1 MPDFSLLTDS
11 LIELILCLA
20 AFAFA
25 RFLHPRFFRGQESGR
40 VVRQLSSRVRHH
52 WPNSNISVKFHQ
64 TRSVKQPS
72 HFWSLFLQ
80 HLDFAQLSKIIK
92 TIYVAWHFYRS
103 SVAPNSWKL
112 TICYTGAADTSFII
126 EPLMGLPMILS
137 ISTLVK
143 TDSPGS
149 NEASIFHQ
157 AHPYIAPPKEG
168 RIRPGG
174 NRFQQIKEERTNNRR
189 GSSVFSPIQTTILWK
204 NSYVFFIVFQLWV
217 SLIL

>member
-92 TIYVAWHFYRS
+92 TIGCDTLRDIFTGVLLLQTAENWQYATQGPLTRVSLLNPSWDYLWFFPYLPWSKLIHRVPMRPQFSTKLIPTSRRQKKAG
-103 SVAPNSWKL
+103 SV
-112 TICYTGAADTSFII
+112 
-126 EPLMGLPMILS
+126 
-137 ISTLVK
+137 
-143 TDSPGS
+143 
-149 NEASIFHQ
+149 Q
-157 AHPYIAPPKEG
+157 AE
-168 RIRPGG
+168 
-174 NRFQQIKEERTNNRR
+174 T
-189 GSSVFSPIQTTILWK
+189 VFSK
-204 NSYVFFIVFQLWV
+204 
-217 SLIL
+217 